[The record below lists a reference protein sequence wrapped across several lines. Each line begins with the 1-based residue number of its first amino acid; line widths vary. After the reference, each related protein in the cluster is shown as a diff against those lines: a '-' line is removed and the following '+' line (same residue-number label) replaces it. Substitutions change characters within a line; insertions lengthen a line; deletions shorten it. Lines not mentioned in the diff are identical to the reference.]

1 MGHGW
6 QWLMRAGWV
15 LVLLSLYACRS
26 EPPGA
31 PKLGSV
37 SQLLPPQVDLIADFD
52 RTSVQLALQ
61 RSLDY
66 LRKLPPNRIVP
77 LAGRQITV
85 STLQDTLETFA
96 QVLGQTPTFDALH
109 RALDSQFEL
118 VQAAGRHNQGG
129 VLFTGYYEAVLSG
142 SPVPTDQYTNPLYSR
157 PDDLLHIDLAHFRP
171 EWSGERLI
179 ARYDNGQVLPYFTRH
194 EIDIEGKLRGRR
206 LELVWLP
213 DIVDGFFLHI
223 QGSGRIHLTNGQSI
237 RVNYAASNG
246 HPYRSIG
253 TLLLDEGR
261 LSPNAISMQRL
272 QDYLRTNPEDRYR
285 VMTHNPRYIFFRQVD
300 RGPVGSLGL
309 PLVPGR
315 SVALD
320 PRLFPPAGLAFIR
333 TQQPVLDANHQVV
346 GWKPMHRFVFNHDTG
361 SAITGPGRLDVFWG
375 SGAAAEAAAGRLKHE
390 GVLVF
395 LLKRSAPQAP
405 Q

>member
-1 MGHGW
+1 
-6 QWLMRAGWV
+6 
-15 LVLLSLYACRS
+15 
-26 EPPGA
+26 
-31 PKLGSV
+31 
-37 SQLLPPQVDLIADFD
+37 
-52 RTSVQLALQ
+52 
-61 RSLDY
+61 
-66 LRKLPPNRIVP
+66 
-77 LAGRQITV
+77 
-85 STLQDTLETFA
+85 
-96 QVLGQTPTFDALH
+96 
-109 RALDSQFEL
+109 
-118 VQAAGRHNQGG
+118 VQAPGRNGQGS
-129 VLFTGYYEAVLSG
+129 VLFTGYYEAVLRG
-142 SPVPTDQYTNPLYSR
+142 SPVPTEQYTYPLYSR

-223 QGSGRIHLTNGQSI
+223 QGSGRIHLTNGQSM

-272 QDYLRTNPEDRYR
+272 RDYLRTNPEDRYR

-309 PLVPGR
+309 TLVPGR

-320 PRLFPPAGLAFIR
+320 PRIFPPAGLAFIR
-333 TQQPVLDANHQVV
+333 TQQPVLDAKHQVV

-375 SGAAAEAAAGRLKHE
+375 SGAAAEAAAGHLKHE

-395 LLKRSAPQAP
+395 LLKRSAPKTP